1 MEIFSNFYIH
11 FIDFLTFLCFCS
23 PFILFL
29 GIIIAFNIFI
39 VRYLT
44 KKERLTLEEPQNKDF
59 WVKSKR
65 AALGF
70 KIATI
75 AFLSIPLL
83 LLIPFACEP
92 ADNGYG
98 DAAFAILLGV
108 SIAVFLSS
116 FSTIYCYNFLF
127 YVANNR
133 TATIIL
139 FIPLSPLILCSLVF
153 FPILFPCAIFI
164 LITGLILQSKRKRF
178 FKTIE
183 DSKIR
188 IEQQTEQELVH
199 ENT

>member
-1 MEIFSNFYIH
+1 MMEFSLNLLSSAYVH
-11 FIDFLTFLCFCS
+11 FMGFLFTCS

-29 GIIIAFNIFI
+29 GIIIAFNIII

-59 WVKSKR
+59 WVKSKK

-75 AFLSIPLL
+75 AFSSIPLL

-108 SIAVFLSS
+108 SIAFFLSS

-127 YVANNR
+127 YVADNK

-139 FIPLSPLILCSLVF
+139 FIPLFPLILCCLVA
-153 FPILFPCAIFI
+153 FPILFPCAIFMI
-164 LITGLILQSKRKRF
+164 ITGLILQSKRKRF

-183 DSKIR
+183 DSVFLDKPA
-188 IEQQTEQELVH
+188 
-199 ENT
+199 N

>member
-1 MEIFSNFYIH
+1 MIEFSLNLLSSAYVH
-11 FIDFLTFLCFCS
+11 FMGFLFTCS

-29 GIIIAFNIFI
+29 GIIIAFNIFF

-44 KKERLTLEEPQNKDF
+44 KKERLTLEKPQNKDL
-59 WVKSKR
+59 WVKSKK

-116 FSTIYCYNFLF
+116 FSAVYSYNFLF
-127 YVANNR
+127 YVADNK
-133 TATIIL
+133 TASIIL
-139 FIPLSPLILCSLVF
+139 CIPLSALILCSAVF
-153 FPILFPCAIFI
+153 PPLIIPCAIFVLIARAI
-164 LITGLILQSKRKRF
+164 LLSKRKRF
-178 FKTIE
+178 YKAIVDTERKLIQ
-183 DSKIR
+183 
-188 IEQQTEQELVH
+188 EQSES
-199 ENT
+199 

>member
-23 PFILFL
+23 PFILCL
-29 GIIIAFNIFI
+29 GIIIAPSIFF
-39 VRYLT
+39 VRHLT
-44 KKERLTLEEPQNKDF
+44 KNERQKLEEPQNKDL
-59 WVKSKR
+59 WVKSKK

-75 AFLSIPLL
+75 AFSSIPLL

-108 SIAVFLSS
+108 SIVVFLSS
-116 FSTIYCYNFLF
+116 FSAIYCYNFLF

-139 FIPLSPLILCSLVF
+139 FIPLFPLILCTLA
-153 FPILFPCAIFI
+153 FPPLIIPCAIFVLIARAI
-164 LITGLILQSKRKRF
+164 LLSKRKRF
-178 FKTIE
+178 YKAIADTECKLIQ
-183 DSKIR
+183 
-188 IEQQTEQELVH
+188 EQSES
-199 ENT
+199 

>member
-1 MEIFSNFYIH
+1 MEFISTIYIH

-29 GIIIAFNIFI
+29 GIIIAPSIFF
-39 VRYLT
+39 VRHLT
-44 KKERLTLEEPQNKDF
+44 KKERQKLEEPQNKDK
-59 WVKSKR
+59 WVKSKK

-75 AFLSIPLL
+75 AFLFTPL
-83 LLIPFACEP
+83 PFIFPSAIEP
-92 ADNGYG
+92 TDSAP
-98 DAAFAILLGV
+98 AALFFMILLGV

-139 FIPLSPLILCSLVF
+139 FVPLSPVILCSLAF
-153 FPILFPCAIFI
+153 FPILFPCAIFM
-164 LITGLILQSKRKRF
+164 LITSLILQSKRKRF

-183 DSKIR
+183 DSVFLDKPA
-188 IEQQTEQELVH
+188 
-199 ENT
+199 N

>member
-1 MEIFSNFYIH
+1 MEFSLNLLSSAYVH
-11 FIDFLTFLCFCS
+11 FMGFLFTCS

-44 KKERLTLEEPQNKDF
+44 KKERLTLEEPQNKEL
-59 WVKSKR
+59 WIKSKK

-70 KIATI
+70 KIASI

-108 SIAVFLSS
+108 SIAFFLSS

-127 YVANNR
+127 YVADNK

-139 FIPLSPLILCSLVF
+139 FIPLFPLILCCLVA
-153 FPILFPCAIFI
+153 FPILFPCAIFMV
-164 LITGLILQSKRKRF
+164 ITGLILQSKRKRF

-183 DSKIR
+183 DSVFLDKPA
-188 IEQQTEQELVH
+188 
-199 ENT
+199 N

>member
-1 MEIFSNFYIH
+1 MMEFSLNLLSSAYVH
-11 FIDFLTFLCFCS
+11 FMGFLFTCS

-29 GIIIAFNIFI
+29 EIIIAFNIFF

-59 WVKSKR
+59 WVKSKK

-70 KIATI
+70 KIASI

-116 FSTIYCYNFLF
+116 FSAVYCYNFLF
-127 YVANNR
+127 YVASGN
-133 TATIIL
+133 TASIIL
-139 FIPLSPLILCSLVF
+139 CIPLSFLILCTLA
-153 FPILFPCAIFI
+153 FPPLIIPGAIFVLIARAI
-164 LITGLILQSKRKRF
+164 LLSKRKRF
-178 FKTIE
+178 YKAIADTECKLIQ
-183 DSKIR
+183 
-188 IEQQTEQELVH
+188 EQSES
-199 ENT
+199 

>member
-39 VRYLT
+39 VRHLT
-44 KKERLTLEEPQNKDF
+44 KNERQKLKEPQNKDL
-59 WVKSKR
+59 WVKSKK

-75 AFLSIPLL
+75 AFSSIPLL

-116 FSTIYCYNFLF
+116 FSAVYCYNFLF
-127 YVANNR
+127 YVASDN
-133 TATIIL
+133 TASIIL
-139 FIPLSPLILCSLVF
+139 CIPLSFLILCCLVA
-153 FPILFPCAIFI
+153 FPILFPCAIFMVI
-164 LITGLILQSKRKRF
+164 AGLILQSKRKRF
-178 FKTIE
+178 YKAIADTECKLIQ
-183 DSKIR
+183 
-188 IEQQTEQELVH
+188 EQSES
-199 ENT
+199 